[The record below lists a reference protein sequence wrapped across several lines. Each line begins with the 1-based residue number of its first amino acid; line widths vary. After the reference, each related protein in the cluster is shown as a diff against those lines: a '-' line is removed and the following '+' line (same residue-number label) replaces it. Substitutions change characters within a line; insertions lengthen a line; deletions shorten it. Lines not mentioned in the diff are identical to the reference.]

1 MESVI
6 RNLRWKL
13 KEIRARYT
21 LSSFLLYNKFGK
33 VVKVELN
40 ELLLKMAKNLRFK
53 IHKKY

>member
-1 MESVI
+1 MAFTI
-6 RNLRWKL
+6 K
-13 KEIRARYT
+13 KIRARYT

>member
-13 KEIRARYT
+13 KKIRARYT

-40 ELLLKMAKNLRFK
+40 ELELILAKNTRF
-53 IHKKY
+53 ITVKKY